1 MFFNVTTRCETGGNF
16 YICSNV
22 QILKGFSKKAQP
34 FSAGRPPRAGF
45 FIVYL
50 YKKEFAMKALKFIV
64 LLLTAFLFVGSC
76 SAQRVVNY
84 QFKTVK
90 DVNLVIDSIMDS
102 GTAVSSFTKVPMTRE
117 DGVSVMYELATLYR
131 DGEAKGSIQV
141 FKMDSVYQ
149 IKIIDAFTKKELEKK
164 GGSK

>member
-1 MFFNVTTRCETGGNF
+1 MNKINNLTT
-16 YICSNV
+16 
-22 QILKGFSKKAQP
+22 
-34 FSAGRPPRAGF
+34 
-45 FIVYL
+45 
-50 YKKEFAMKALKFIV
+50 
-64 LLLTAFLFVGSC
+64 LLLC
-76 SAQRVVNY
+76 SAQKVVNY

-102 GTAVSSFTKVPMTRE
+102 GTAVSEFTKVPMTRE

-149 IKIIDAFTKKELEKK
+149 IKIIDAFTKKELERK
-164 GGSK
+164 GGDK

>member
-1 MFFNVTTRCETGGNF
+1 MNKINNLTT
-16 YICSNV
+16 
-22 QILKGFSKKAQP
+22 
-34 FSAGRPPRAGF
+34 
-45 FIVYL
+45 
-50 YKKEFAMKALKFIV
+50 
-64 LLLTAFLFVGSC
+64 LLLTAFLFIGSC
-76 SAQRVVNY
+76 SAQKVVNY

-102 GTAVSSFTKVPMTRE
+102 GTAVSAFTKVPMTRE

-164 GGSK
+164 GGAK